1 MALAPGTRLGAY
13 EIVGLLGSGGMG
25 DVYRAHDPRLGRDVA
40 LKRVSDAF
48 AGDPDRMVRFERE
61 ARAVAA
67 LSHPNIVTLFALEE
81 SGGERYFVM
90 ELVDGRRLDEIIEP
104 GGLPAAQ
111 ALDVA
116 IALADALVT
125 AHSRGIV
132 HRDLKPANVMITR
145 DGRPKVLDFGLA
157 RIDDGSAQIESSQAL
172 TVQSPVSSAGQV
184 VGTVPY
190 MAPEQVRGEPSDAR
204 TDLFALGVVLY
215 EMLTGS
221 RPFGG
226 STPADVTSSI
236 LRDRPTPV
244 VDLRTD
250 LPDELQE
257 VVSRC
262 LEKDRE
268 RRYET
273 ARAVRADLERIRR
286 GLAAI
291 EPARAERRRRVDP
304 AEVPSI
310 AVLPFAN
317 RSHDPEDEYFADGLA
332 DELLNVLAK
341 IRGLRVA
348 ARTSSASF
356 KGRAVTIEEVGKALN
371 VGAVLEGSVR
381 KSGNRARI
389 TVQLIKVADG
399 YHLWSETY
407 DRTLDDIFAV
417 QDEIAQAVVKE
428 LRTTLLGGD
437 ADSGASDDARA
448 EVAAAA
454 RGRGTDP
461 EAHRLYLQGCYF
473 SERMFGPD
481 LERGIALLRQAV
493 ARDPHHALAWAQMSI
508 AFLIQGNYGWVEVRK
523 AAEAAREAA
532 RHALQLEPDLAE
544 AHAALGRV
552 QMHHDW
558 DWSSAGASLRRALVL
573 APSSVT
579 ALRAN
584 GMLANL
590 IGRFD
595 EALELIRRAINLDPL
610 SSNAY
615 FELGHVLRR
624 AGRLDEALSAIA
636 KSLELS
642 PGRISAH
649 GMGGLTLLQAGR
661 ATEALA
667 EVQQEP
673 ADFARRFGLSV
684 VHAVLGNDGESR
696 AALRELTEHH
706 ADDGPFQISGA
717 HSMRGETDEAFA
729 WIDRAFALRD
739 AGLPFARYEF
749 CFRPIHGDPRWP
761 AFLARMGFTEGISS
775 AP

>member
-1 MALAPGTRLGAY
+1 MGLAPGTRLGAY

-40 LKRVSDAF
+40 LKRVSEAF
-48 AGDPDRMVRFERE
+48 AGDSDRMVRFERE

-90 ELVDGRRLDEIIEP
+90 ELVDGRRLDEIMEP
-104 GGLPAAQ
+104 GGLPAAR
-111 ALDVA
+111 AIEIA
-116 IALADALVT
+116 IALADALAT
-125 AHSRGIV
+125 AHERGIV

-157 RIDDGSAQIESSQAL
+157 RIDDGSGPIESSQAM
-172 TVQSPVSSAGQV
+172 TMQSPVSTAGQV

-236 LRDRPTPV
+236 LRDRPTPMV
-244 VDLRTD
+244 TLRTD
-250 LPDELQE
+250 LPDELQKI
-257 VVSRC
+257 VSRC

-268 RRYET
+268 RRYES
-273 ARAVRADLERIRR
+273 AREVRADLERVRR
-286 GLAAI
+286 VIAAA
-291 EPARAERRRRVDP
+291 EPAGAGRRRRDDP

-317 RSHDPEDEYFADGLA
+317 RSRDPDDEYFADGLA

-348 ARTSSASF
+348 ARTSSSSF

-389 TVQLIKVADG
+389 TVQLVKVADG

-428 LRTTLLGGD
+428 LRTTLLGEA
-437 ADSGASDDARA
+437 ADSAASDDARA

-454 RGRGTDP
+454 RGRGDDP
-461 EAHRLYLQGCYF
+461 EAHRLYLQGTF
-473 SERMFGPD
+473 FIERMTGPEI
-481 LERGIALLRQAV
+481 ERGIVLLREAV
-493 ARDPHHALAWAQMSI
+493 TRDPGHALAWAQMSTAI
-508 AFLIQGNYGWVEVRK
+508 QVQGNYGWK
-523 AAEAAREAA
+523 DALAATDEAREAA
-532 RHALQLEPDLAE
+532 RRALDLQPDLAE
-544 AHAALGRV
+544 AHAAMGRL
-552 QMHHDW
+552 QMFNW
-558 DWSSAGASLRRALVL
+558 EWAAARASLARAFEL
-573 APSSVT
+573 APGSIQ
-579 ALRAN
+579 ALRVN
-584 GMLANL
+584 GVLSL
-590 IGRFD
+590 LVGRFD
-595 EALELIRRAINLDPL
+595 EAIELLRRATDLDPL
-610 SSNAY
+610 SSAAY
-615 FELGHVLRR
+615 SELGMAYRR
-624 AGRLDEALSAIA
+624 AGRLEEALTAFA
-636 KSLELS
+636 KALDLS
-642 PGRISAH
+642 PERITAHMVRGIMLLEMGR
-649 GMGGLTLLQAGR
+649 GP
-661 ATEALA
+661 EALA
-667 EVQQEP
+667 ELQREP
-673 ADFARRFGLSV
+673 ADWARLCGLAI
-684 VHAVLGNDGESR
+684 VHTVLGNDAASR
-696 AALRELTEHH
+696 AELDELIRNHSET
-706 ADDGPFQISGA
+706 AAFQIAAA
-717 HSMRGETDEAFA
+717 HAMRGE
-729 WIDRAFALRD
+729 RD
-739 AGLPFARYEF
+739 AAFEWLDRGYGMRDSGLTFVKYEST
-749 CFRPIHGDPRWP
+749 FRPLHDDPRWP
-761 AFLARMGFTEGISS
+761 AFLTRMGFGD
-775 AP
+775 

>member
-25 DVYRAHDPRLGRDVA
+25 DVYRAHDSRLGRDVA

-48 AGDPDRMVRFERE
+48 AGDADRMVRFERE

-104 GGLPAAQ
+104 GGLPAAK
-111 ALDVA
+111 AVDLA
-116 IALADALVT
+116 IALADALAT

-145 DGRPKVLDFGLA
+145 EGRPKVLDFGLA

-172 TVQSPVSSAGQV
+172 TMQSPVSSAGQV

-226 STPADVTSSI
+226 STTADVTSAI

-244 VDLRTD
+244 VDLRSD
-250 LPDELQE
+250 LPEELQE

-262 LEKDRE
+262 LEKNRDQ
-268 RRYET
+268 RYET

-286 GLAAI
+286 GFAI
-291 EPARAERRRRVDP
+291 EPGKAERRRRVDA

-473 SERMFGPD
+473 SERMHGPD
-481 LERGIALLRQAV
+481 IERGIALLRQAV
-493 ARDPHHALAWAQMSI
+493 ARDPNHALAWAQLSI
-508 AFLIQGNYGWVEVRK
+508 AFLIQGNYGWVEVHV

-532 RHALQLEPDLAE
+532 RHALQLQPDLAE

-558 DWSSAGASLRRALVL
+558 NWGSAGASLRRALVL
-573 APSSVT
+573 APSSVI

-590 IGRFD
+590 TGRFD
-595 EALELIRRAINLDPL
+595 EALELIRRAIDLDPL

-624 AGRLDEALSAIA
+624 ARRLDEALSAIA

-649 GMGGLTLLQAGR
+649 SMGGLTLLEAGR
-661 ATEALA
+661 AAEALA
-667 EVQQEP
+667 EVVQEP
-673 ADFARRFGLSV
+673 ADFARRFGMSV

-696 AALRELTEHH
+696 AALGELIEHH
-706 ADDGPFQISGA
+706 AEDGPFQISGA
-717 HSMRGETDEAFA
+717 HSMRGEVDEAFA
-729 WIDRAFALRD
+729 WLDRAFAVRD
-739 AGLPFARYEF
+739 AGLPFTKYEF
-749 CFRPIHGDPRWP
+749 CFRPIHGDSRWP
-761 AFLARMGFTEGISS
+761 VLLARLGLGD
-775 AP
+775 